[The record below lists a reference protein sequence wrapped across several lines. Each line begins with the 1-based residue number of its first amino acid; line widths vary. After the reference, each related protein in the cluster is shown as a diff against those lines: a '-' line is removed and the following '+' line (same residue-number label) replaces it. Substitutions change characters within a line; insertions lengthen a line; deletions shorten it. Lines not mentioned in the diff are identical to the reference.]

1 MLTIHR
7 FGFWPIALLWAG
19 IATFSVSAQT
29 SPGSAVYLDQ
39 LIGVREGQNLGSSAA
54 INPAQTHMVIGS
66 PNEHTMGFLSG
77 AAYLFEHVNGSWTEV
92 MRLLPPTQNM
102 QGSNG
107 FKVAINDQWLVISRP
122 NFAEPGN
129 GQVFIH
135 DLSGQLLYTLSEPS
149 ATNGFGGE
157 LAMHGNSIW
166 VADALASSTSPG
178 GLVWRYD
185 FQPNTQSW
193 LATSIS
199 NPMPQF
205 GARFGLNIKVSPNG
219 EQLLISADSQDLP
232 GINNAGVVHH
242 YQKSGNQWNLVNT
255 LQATVPQVSGHF
267 GYTAALGD
275 ELMAMSHGLI
285 TNQDFTDDAIVVF
298 EENPNGQWV
307 QTQTFVDNELDE
319 RIGHAIAVNQTQL
332 VFTKQQGTADL
343 HQRHGFDDWFHQET
357 IDPNDFETG
366 LSNGFGQGGLHFTAD
381 ALAVNYVGKGLALL
395 KQQQTVRA
403 ASGNDCAGAN
413 PVLCEWVLED
423 WVNGDHIQDSSVG
436 DQFGVSVD
444 IDGDW
449 AVIGVFAD
457 DDQGQD
463 AGAVYVYQKTAA
475 LFQVPQWFPKV
486 KLVASD
492 GDAGDQFG
500 RSVAIHNQRI
510 VVGAYLDD
518 VPGEGTDAGSVYVF
532 ENLNGQWTE
541 TQKLTSGEG
550 LAGAGDRFG
559 FALDLDGNSMMVGAY
574 RDDENGLDAGAVYA
588 HQWTG
593 TEYQFIEKI
602 IANDGQP
609 GDGFGY
615 ALSLSGNQ
623 ALIGAYLA
631 DDITIDAGAAY
642 VYEWFVPPI
651 GAWIETDKL
660 LPYGVF
666 VNQGDVFGAAVS
678 LEQNMAVIGAP
689 KHEDAPFADDD
700 RGAVFVYRQDAMGDW
715 LPLQKIFP
723 TEQPAGA
730 QFGRS
735 LDLSENGL
743 LVGAWLQDVLTSS
756 AQILAEAG
764 SAHHYRWD
772 QTGGVLAMGAWEL
785 SASLQAQFPGF
796 QDAFGHAVALAGD
809 QLLVGE
815 YRADILA
822 EDNRGRVW
830 VFVDDLIFAHS
841 F

>member
-1 MLTIHR
+1 MSSIHR
-7 FGFWPIALLWAG
+7 FGHWPTALLWLSLTA
-19 IATFSVSAQT
+19 FSVSAQT

-39 LIGVREGQNLGSSAA
+39 LIGVREGQNLGNSAA
-54 INPAQTHMVIGS
+54 INPAQTHLVIGS

-77 AAYLFEHVNGSWTEV
+77 AVYLFEHINGTWTEV
-92 MRLLPPTQNM
+92 KRLLPPSQNI
-102 QGSNG
+102 QGSYG
-107 FKVAINDQWLVISRP
+107 FKVAINDQWLVVSRP
-122 NFAEPGN
+122 NFAEPGE

-135 DLSGQLLYTLSEPS
+135 DLSGQLLYTLTEPS
-149 ATNGFGGE
+149 ATNGFGYE
-157 LAMHGNSIW
+157 LALHGNSIW
-166 VADALASSTSPG
+166 VADPLASNTSPG

-185 FQPNTQSW
+185 YQPNNQTW
-193 LATSIS
+193 LVTPIS

-205 GARFGLNIKVSPNG
+205 GSRFGLNIKVSPNG

-242 YQKSGNQWNLVNT
+242 YEKSANQWSLINT
-255 LQATVPQVSGHF
+255 LQAPVPQVNGHF
-267 GYTAALGD
+267 GYTAAVGD

-285 TNQDFTDDAIVVF
+285 TNQDTTDDAIVVF

-366 LSNGFGQGGLHFTAD
+366 LSNGFGQSGLHFVAD
-381 ALAVNYVGKGLALL
+381 ALAANYGGKGLALL
-395 KQQQTVRA
+395 KQQQAVRA
-403 ASGNDCAGAN
+403 ASGNDCTGAN
-413 PVLCEWVLED
+413 PVLCEWVLDD

-444 IDGDW
+444 VDGDW

-475 LFQVPQWFPKV
+475 LFQVPQWYPMV

-492 GDAGDQFG
+492 GDVGDQFG
-500 RSVAIHNQRI
+500 RTVAIHNQRI
-510 VVGAYLDD
+510 LVGAYLDD

-541 TQKLTSGEG
+541 TQKLTGGEG

-559 FALDLDGNSMMVGAY
+559 FALDLDGNRMMVGAY

-588 HQWTG
+588 YQWTG
-593 TEYQFIEKI
+593 SGYQMNQKI
-602 IANDGQP
+602 TPTDGQP

-651 GAWIETDKL
+651 GSWIETEKL
-660 LPYGVF
+660 LPSGLF
-666 VNQGDVFGAAVS
+666 VNPGDVFGAAVS
-678 LEQNMAVIGAP
+678 LDQNLAIVGAP
-689 KHEDAPFADDD
+689 KHEDAPFSEDD
-700 RGAVFVYRQDAMGDW
+700 RGAVFVFQQDFMGDW
-715 LPLQKIFP
+715 SAVQKIFP
-723 TEQPAGA
+723 MEQAVGA

-735 LDLSENGL
+735 VDHSDTGL
-743 LVGAWLQDVLTSS
+743 LVGAWLQTVINSN
-756 AQILAEAG
+756 AQTVTAAG
-764 SAHHYRWD
+764 SAHHFRWNPV
-772 QTGGVLAMGAWEL
+772 GGLLASGAWEW
-785 SASLQAQFPGF
+785 SAAVHAQFPGF
-796 QDAFGHAVALAGD
+796 QDAFGHAVALSGD

-815 YRADILA
+815 YRADIVGD
-822 EDNRGRVW
+822 DNRGRVW
-830 VFVDDLIFAHS
+830 VFVDDLIFGHS